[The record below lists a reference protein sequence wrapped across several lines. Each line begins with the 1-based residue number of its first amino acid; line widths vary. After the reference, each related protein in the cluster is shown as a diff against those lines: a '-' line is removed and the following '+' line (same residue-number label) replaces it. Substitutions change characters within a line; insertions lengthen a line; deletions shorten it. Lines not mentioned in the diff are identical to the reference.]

1 MTSNVELRHLINLP
15 PNLIEALGEVSAR
28 YGQIEHLLTMTIHRT
43 AEPELSYDDAF
54 AEVEKL
60 RGGEQHSKRA
70 KKSFNKWA
78 IQEFGEIEG
87 NERAE
92 AFNDLIQNWAALAA
106 RRHDVIHC
114 CWSVGIKDKQLSG
127 TRKGKLL
134 TKDGRPFG
142 IKDIEELGDNL
153 TQFVV
158 LLNKA
163 TKPGRLSGP
172 EKDIAGLPAKFSPGY
187 IMPPIIETSATAAA
201 ISTATTLFTT
211 SKGSTERSDD

>member
-1 MTSNVELRHLINLP
+1 MTSNVELRYFINLP
-15 PNLIEALGEVSAR
+15 PNLIEALGEVSVR

-87 NERAE
+87 NKRAE
-92 AFNDLIQNWAALAA
+92 AFNNLIQNWAALAA
-106 RRHDVIHC
+106 RRHDIIHC
-114 CWSVGIKDKQLSG
+114 CWSVGTKDKQLSG

-134 TKDGRPFG
+134 TMDGRLIG
-142 IKDIEELGDNL
+142 TEGVQKLAGNL
-153 TQFVV
+153 KQFVV
-158 LLNKA
+158 RLNTA
-163 TKPGRLSGP
+163 TMPSQLSGP
-172 EKDIAGLPAKFSPGY
+172 EKEIAAMPARFSPDY
-187 IMPPIIETSATAAA
+187 IIPPSIETSATAAA
-201 ISTATTLFTT
+201 IFTTTTIFTT
-211 SKGSTERSDD
+211 SELSTEPFDD

>member
-1 MTSNVELRHLINLP
+1 MTSNVELRHFINLH
-15 PNLIEALGEVSAR
+15 PNLIEALGEVSVR

-43 AEPELSYDDAF
+43 AEPELLYDDAF

-60 RGGEQHSKRA
+60 RGGEQHIKRA

-106 RRHDVIHC
+106 RRHDIIHC

-134 TKDGRPFG
+134 TTDGRPVR
-142 IKDIEELGDNL
+142 IEDVQKLGDNL
-153 TQFVV
+153 KQFVV
-158 LLNKA
+158 RLNMA
-163 TKPGRLSGP
+163 TMPSQLSGP
-172 EKDIAGLPAKFSPGY
+172 EKEIAAMPGRFSLDY
-187 IMPPIIETSATAAA
+187 IIPPSVETTATAAA
-201 ISTATTLFTT
+201 IFTITTIFTT
-211 SKGSTERSDD
+211 SELSTERSDD